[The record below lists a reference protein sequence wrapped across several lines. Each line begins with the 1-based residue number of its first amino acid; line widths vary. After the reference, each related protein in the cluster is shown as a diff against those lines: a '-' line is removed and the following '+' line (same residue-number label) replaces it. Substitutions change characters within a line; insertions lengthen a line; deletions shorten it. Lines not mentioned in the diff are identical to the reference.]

1 MTDFKSV
8 LKFGMNITLENARI
22 EQAIKERNNLLTVI
36 KNTDSPTWGSC
47 KSIAFYPALRK
58 EIDVERAIRIT
69 FLGKQWNR
77 NSDESTP
84 QRRKELNQS
93 RKLFP
98 KEEFIRLLLPKAVD
112 RCPVFDTVLDYGLK
126 ENVITDDHRFRPS
139 LDRIDNNKDE
149 HPDNLWIIS
158 RKANIMRGNLSI
170 EEFKDFMK
178 RSKL

>member
-1 MTDFKSV
+1 
-8 LKFGMNITLENARI
+8 MNITLENARI
-22 EQAIKERNNLLTVI
+22 EQAIKERNNFFTVI
-36 KNTDSPTWGSC
+36 KNTDSLTWGSC
-47 KSIAFYPALRK
+47 KGIAFYPARRK
-58 EIDVERAIRIT
+58 EIDVETAIRIT

-77 NSDESTP
+77 NSDESVS

-93 RKLFP
+93 RKLFS
-98 KEEFIRLLLPKAVD
+98 KLEFIQRLLPKAVD

-139 LDRIDNNKDE
+139 LDRIDNSKDE

-158 RKANIMRGNLSI
+158 RKANVMRGDLSI
-170 EEFKDFMK
+170 EEFKDLMK